1 MPKKTAE
8 NTKQTKK
15 MSKKPAGKDVKKSAS
30 KAKKRKDSSVTPA
43 TTVATLS
50 MAELQALAHAGTD
63 EAIRT
68 LEAYLDREE
77 DMSRR
82 MLLDMALSECSF
94 FHYQPENEQED
105 DDLLLRLIIR
115 DRERRND
122 ETVARIEELRDD
134 LERYAVEKKVTERL
148 AKKASGDENGKWELA
163 AIADMITMTEHDIA
177 EAEASL
183 TYEESWIEEAW
194 AMIRTEKYR
203 DMPDRALGFF
213 DEREGDDEEEDE
225 ECDCGFCAG

>member
-1 MPKKTAE
+1 
-8 NTKQTKK
+8 
-15 MSKKPAGKDVKKSAS
+15 MSKKAAKQTRGVKQGKPAS
-30 KAKKRKDSSVTPA
+30 KGVKPASPGSKKREGSGKKDGSLP
-43 TTVATLS
+43 

-63 EAIRT
+63 EALRT

-94 FHYQPENEQED
+94 FRYQPENEQED
-105 DDLLLRLIIR
+105 EDLLLRLVIR
-115 DRERRND
+115 DRERQND
-122 ETVARIEELRDD
+122 ETVARIEKLQDD

-148 AKKASGDENGKWELA
+148 AKKGVGGDEKGRWELA
-163 AIADMITMTEHDIA
+163 AIADMMTMTEHDIA

-183 TYEESWIEEAW
+183 AYDEAW
-194 AMIRTEKYR
+194 IDEARAMIRTEKYR

-213 DEREGDDEEEDE
+213 DEQEEDDDGEDDDDER
-225 ECDCGFCAG
+225 CDCGFCA